1 MYPKLRHKT
10 TSRCVADRAIF
21 DKALDESSDRS
32 SSDED
37 AEVPLAEDIGLQ
49 RQELAQRWMTQQSS
63 PPRAFISSTSIDLPE
78 YQPGS
83 RRYLLD
89 DGLHAARH
97 AALAGARRDRRR
109 GLPAQSRRHQ
119 RFHRHLAVGDLAG
132 ELAKGPA
139 GGGKIG
145 LSHLYTYKETS
156 AETAKRFADVLI
168 AATQGGA
175 TTVVLTLRA
184 DFTDRALDEHRP
196 LCDRLQE
203 ASVLVGAWR
212 SLCYARC
219 DQGRCL

>member
-1 MYPKLRHKT
+1 MVGIVRTGP
-10 TSRCVADRAIF
+10 
-21 DKALDESSDRS
+21 EPWRS
-32 SSDED
+32 
-37 AEVPLAEDIGLQ
+37 
-49 RQELAQRWMTQQSS
+49 
-63 PPRAFISSTSIDLPE
+63 
-78 YQPGS
+78 
-83 RRYLLD
+83 
-89 DGLHAARH
+89 
-97 AALAGARRDRRR
+97 LAGCLYDLLKGEAGDGERMTR
-109 GLPAQSRRHQ
+109 Q
-119 RFHRHLAVGDLAG
+119 RAVGDR
-132 ELAKGPA
+132 
-139 GGGKIG
+139 GGKIG

-219 DQGRCL
+219 DQGR